1 MNSYDH
7 ILKFKGAWRPYQERI
22 LDRADTYLKDG
33 KIHIVAPPGSGKT
46 TLGIELIR
54 RLGRPCLILSP
65 SAVIRQQWLERV
77 KEAFIQ
83 KDDQSLLSDDIHA
96 PALIT
101 SVTYQAL
108 HFGMEQING
117 PKSVFEAEQEDS
129 KVFNLINAVKAAEIG
144 TICLDECH
152 HLRSE
157 WWKSLEKFMMKM
169 ENVCVVSLTATPPY
183 DSTSAQWERY
193 IGLCGEIDEEIIV
206 PELVQDHSLCPH
218 QDYVYFNYPT
228 EDEKAQIDAFRGEVR
243 KVFQEMT
250 ADESFAA
257 VAASRKGIMDP
268 DQSADELLEKPAY
281 LVSVLTF
288 LEAKGIPYPKKWL
301 KVLGIKRLP
310 EFDIS
315 RLEQLLQGIL
325 FDDTGSYDADAGY
338 ISGLIQSL
346 KRRKCIE
353 RRRVSLC
360 ANESIEKLLTN
371 SRGKLKSIRE
381 IAAAEYE
388 SMGKGLNLLI
398 LTDYIRREYEKAVGD
413 PDRPA
418 EKIGAVPLFEML
430 RRELEAEIR
439 LGVVCGELMILPSEA
454 SEFLTDTAKRILG
467 DSSKLQLEEMKNRSG
482 TALGYAKVTVRG
494 KKQNMVRI
502 ATEAFEAGYVQIL
515 IGTKSLLGE
524 GWNSPCINS
533 LILASFVGSF
543 VLSNQMRGRAV
554 RIMPGNPEKTSNIW
568 HLVCLDTTDRQ
579 TRVSRLMGTGE
590 AELSDDFAM
599 LSRRMKGILGISY
612 TEDIIENGMERLDLA
627 ENHYT
632 EKEVKRINEE
642 MKKRAKDREGLQK
655 KWERAAVVFD
665 KMEITDECVMDK
677 SVLKPGAGFFNLIGF
692 ELLAVI
698 IQTCNLI
705 LYTGAFSTE
714 GLVPLLFSA
723 AATSLFVLLTIR
735 CGTGIVRLLTPLKRL
750 NAIGTGIRSA
760 LIQKG
765 QISSDTKVV
774 TEEKGLFYFVY
785 LRGGTVREKDLF
797 SACVD
802 EFLGEIDNQRY
813 LLYEKRSWNKMQSYF
828 SVPGIF
834 AKTRQ
839 DAGAFAQAMRKS
851 IGNYKLV
858 YTRNE
863 EGRKILLKGRRHAY
877 ANQANNAEA
886 RLCGRKKK
894 VKGALE

>member
-346 KRRKCIE
+346 KRR
-353 RRRVSLC
+353 RVSLC

-524 GWNSPCINS
+524 GWDSPCINS